1 MHSVN
6 TTNLARFASYLNGR
20 EQYVK
25 INECA
30 DTLKQYTKCGV
41 PQGSIIGPSLILYV
55 NNLPNSSNALVPI
68 MFADN
73 INLFFEHL
81 NIIILSMTV
90 NN

>member
-30 DTLKQYTKCGV
+30 DTLKQLQSAEYHKA
-41 PQGSIIGPSLILYV
+41 Q
-55 NNLPNSSNALVPI
+55 
-68 MFADN
+68 
-73 INLFFEHL
+73 
-81 NIIILSMTV
+81 
-90 NN
+90 